1 MEGMKLGLTELAVS
15 MKKASKSSKS
25 GDTSLKRMVVQKPV
39 IDLGSKVC
47 PS

>member
-1 MEGMKLGLTELAVS
+1 MEGMKLGLTVGSFYEE
-15 MKKASKSSKS
+15 
-25 GDTSLKRMVVQKPV
+25 GIKRMVVQKPV